1 MSWCSTRCA
10 TTLFKSS
17 SRAWS
22 HNDKVEI
29 TIPVSETLEFPLE
42 LQKTLLAIIP
52 GPVAQRL
59 EQGTHNP
66 LVGGSNPSGPTI
78 FDQDGHKFAD
88 RLHQRVVTRFKAVQ
102 RRGNQVFV
110 ARCAPH
116 GLRPRDAGFLQVR
129 FGETQPDRPRMPS
142 VAAPTP
148 ERRLYRH
155 SAPWC
160 SLCSG
165 NRAAHQRWDS

>member
-1 MSWCSTRCA
+1 LKSQSRPGVTPTKLKSESRC
-10 TTLFKSS
+10 LS
-17 SRAWS
+17 SR
-22 HNDKVEI
+22 
-29 TIPVSETLEFPLE
+29 VSVRVP
-42 LQKTLLAIIP
+42 KDASGNYP

-88 RLHQRVVTRFKAVQ
+88 RLHQRVVTRFKFKEEEIRFSW
-102 RRGNQVFV
+102 RR
-110 ARCAPH
+110 H
-116 GLRPRDAGFLQVR
+116 GLRPRGAGFSQVR
-129 FGETQPDRPRMPS
+129 FGETQPDRPPYAV
-142 VAAPTP
+142 VARPTP
-148 ERRLYRH
+148 ERRLHYRH